1 MRTRLT
7 LLTIFFC
14 TSLVKV
20 YGQPDSLRHAR
31 PAYFNNLLMGALLG
45 KKELG
50 ASFTANTTHGVRYK
64 GFSAGLGI
72 GYDTFTDWRTMPVYA
87 SIGYDILKLKSRDVV
102 FVTFTG
108 GYSWVWRQNRQNDI
122 FLYDAHG
129 GAMIYPMMGY
139 RVFLNRWS
147 VYFSAGYK
155 IQRIGY
161 EQTPRWWGWETPGN
175 RTTVDRTM
183 SRFCV
188 QFGLGLH

>member
-7 LLTIFFC
+7 LLIIFFC
-14 TSLVKV
+14 ISLVKV
-20 YGQPDSLRHAR
+20 YSQPDSLRHAR

-45 KKELG
+45 KKEHG
-50 ASFTANTTHGVRYK
+50 ASFTANTTHGIRYK
-64 GFSAGLGI
+64 ELSAGLGI

-87 SIGYDILKLKSRDVV
+87 SIGYDILRLKRRDVV

-108 GYSWVWRQNRQNDI
+108 GYSWVSRQDRQNDM

-129 GAMIYPMMGY
+129 GAMVYPMMGY
-139 RVFLNRWS
+139 RVFLSRWS
-147 VYFSAGYK
+147 AYFSAGYK

-161 EQTPRWWGWETPGN
+161 EQTPRWWGWEIPGN
-175 RTTVDRTM
+175 KTTVERTM